1 MTLILYFGHTGTA
14 KKVANIIGEQL
25 EDAELKDGRKNK
37 KIDLS
42 PYDTIVLGMNVR
54 MGSLN
59 KSFIKW
65 MKHHKKDLNIPVF
78 AYVVAADTSKKS
90 NYLSM
95 LEQRLPQNSTLI
107 YAGGI
112 LDPTSAKGLSKM
124 VIEKCIFELQSRNL
138 ELPTLS
144 LDQIQHLVEAIK
156 KKKAEVNQ
164 PSTIH

>member
-1 MTLILYFGHTGTA
+1 
-14 KKVANIIGEQL
+14 
-25 EDAELKDGRKNK
+25 
-37 KIDLS
+37 
-42 PYDTIVLGMNVR
+42 
-54 MGSLN
+54 
-59 KSFIKW
+59 
-65 MKHHKKDLNIPVF
+65 
-78 AYVVAADTSKKS
+78 
-90 NYLSM
+90 M